1 MEKIK
6 NQEVE
11 TPEVPGVPEEE
22 EEEEKEEDEG
32 GVEVAPDEE

>member
-1 MEKIK
+1 ML
-6 NQEVE
+6 NQTNQPEE
-11 TPEVPGVPEEE
+11 TPKEEVPEEEE